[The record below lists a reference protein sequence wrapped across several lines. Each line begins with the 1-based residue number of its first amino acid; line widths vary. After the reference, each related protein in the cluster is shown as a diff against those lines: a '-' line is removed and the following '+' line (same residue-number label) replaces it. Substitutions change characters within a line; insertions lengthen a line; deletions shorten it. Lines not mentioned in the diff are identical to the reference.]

1 MFGKNN
7 KKRSFFEKL
16 TGVAPA
22 DDFDDFDFEE
32 RDVHNHRSSSHST
45 QRTAHPSRRFYED
58 DFEEE
63 DELENHYTAPVVQQ
77 DGQLAVDVVN
87 TEDAII
93 VKAML
98 AGVKPND
105 IDIDIARD
113 LVTIRGTR
121 EEEFE
126 VTEDNYY
133 HKELFWGSFSRN
145 IMLPEE
151 IDVDQAEAIEKNGLL
166 TLKLPKLDKN
176 RKAKIVVKKA

>member
-22 DDFDDFDFEE
+22 EDFDDFDFEE
-32 RDVHNHRSSSHST
+32 RDTHRTHSQAP
-45 QRTAHPSRRFYED
+45 QRSAHPSRRFYED

-63 DELENHYTAPVVQQ
+63 DELEQQYEAPVAHQ

-151 IDVDQAEAIEKNGLL
+151 IDVDQAEAVEKNGLL
-166 TLKLPKLDKN
+166 TLTLPKLDKN

>member
-1 MFGKNN
+1 MFRKNH

-16 TGVAPA
+16 TGVVPA

-32 RDVHNHRSSSHST
+32 KETRPTQSHR
-45 QRTAHPSRRFYED
+45 QPVRKFYED

-63 DELENHYTAPVVQQ
+63 NEVEEFYEAPQVQQ

-87 TEDAII
+87 TDDSIF

-105 IDIDIARD
+105 IDIDISRD
-113 LVTIRGTR
+113 TVTIRGTR

-126 VTEDNYY
+126 VSEDNYY
-133 HKELFWGSFSRN
+133 HKELFWGSFSRT

-176 RKAKIVVKKA
+176 RKAKISVKKAS